1 MTRAYSPLPPFG
13 YILHSRPPH
22 PSPVPVHP
30 TNSGPH
36 DWSVEVPPHAG
47 YAPQFDDD
55 NGFDDASGPAW
66 NYVGS
71 RYADLGPDVR
81 CHRATPGGKRDCN
94 GHSAGEGLVGRA
106 HSMGASVYPS
116 IGGWSLSGVFPA
128 MSASASSRRNFAK
141 NCVGLVREYNF
152 DGIGE

>member
-1 MTRAYSPLPPFG
+1 MTRAYSPFFTHAPHRCWSPHSPP
-13 YILHSRPPH
+13 
-22 PSPVPVHP
+22 
-30 TNSGPH
+30 SGPH

-71 RYADLGPDVR
+71 RYADLGPDVH

-94 GHSAGEGLVGRA
+94 GHSAGEGLVGGA
-106 HSMGASVYPS
+106 HSRGASVYPS